1 MSKRREFLKTT
12 GAALGGMAIAGISSI
27 EAKGQEKGEK
37 AEAARPKTRP
47 GTISIRCAPGVK
59 IESIHAA
66 VQQAL
71 GRVGCPTCGLLG
83 VDLHIGGG
91 DPQPFE
97 INAAGIKG
105 GSFTPLG

>member
-27 EAKGQEKGEK
+27 EATGQEKGEK
-37 AEAARPKTRP
+37 IEATRKPRP
-47 GTISIRCAPGVK
+47 GTISIHCAPNVK

-91 DPQPFE
+91 DPEPFG
-97 INAAGIKG
+97 INATGIKG